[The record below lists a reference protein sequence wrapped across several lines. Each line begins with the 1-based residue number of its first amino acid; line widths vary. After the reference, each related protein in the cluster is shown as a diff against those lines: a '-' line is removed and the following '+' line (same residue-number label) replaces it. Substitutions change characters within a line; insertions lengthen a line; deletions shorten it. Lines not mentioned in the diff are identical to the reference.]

1 MLMTYWDKPKM
12 TSRSATD
19 HNTTAVAR
27 PRDTTTTQAEDE
39 DAPANINV
47 VLSTAARQQ
56 QHGQHQLMSTLPPR
70 PTQQLRGRQANL
82 QKISCCWPIKSWPH
96 IMCP

>member
-1 MLMTYWDKPKM
+1 MCRTYDNDLLGHEPKM

-27 PRDTTTTQAEDE
+27 PRDYAQDE
-39 DAPANINV
+39 DARANINV

-56 QHGQHQLMSTLPPR
+56 QHGQHQLMSTLPPSPGTTTAGQTSKR
-70 PTQQLRGRQANL
+70 SEEILLLADQVLA
-82 QKISCCWPIKSWPH
+82 
-96 IMCP
+96 